1 MGAAQCPSISEDWD
15 DADGVPIDAIIFGGR
30 RATNVPLVSEAQ
42 DWGHGVFF
50 GATISSEQ
58 TAAAEG
64 PVGELRL
71 DPFAMLPFC
80 GYNMADH
87 WSHWLEMG
95 ETLGDKAPRIFR
107 VNWFRKSPQGRFL
120 WPGFGDNVRVLEW
133 IDARLAGEADAVDTP
148 IGALPR
154 LEDIDTSGL
163 DLDDETL
170 RQIFAID
177 PASWLA
183 EAERLWAHL
192 GRFGD
197 RVPSRLVELLDEL
210 EESLRTA

>member
-1 MGAAQCPSISEDWD
+1 M
-15 DADGVPIDAIIFGGR
+15 PIDAIVFGGR
-30 RATNVPLVSEAQ
+30 RATNVPLVSEAE

-87 WSHWLEMG
+87 WAHWLRMG
-95 ETLGDKAPRIFR
+95 ETLGEGAPRVFR
-107 VNWFRKSPQGRFL
+107 VNWFRKSPEGKFL
-120 WPGFGDNVRVLEW
+120 WPGFGGNARVLEW
-133 IDARLAGEADAVDTP
+133 IDARLHGEVEAEASPV
-148 IGALPR
+148 GLLPR
-154 LEDIDTSGL
+154 LEDVDREGD

-170 RQIFAID
+170 AQIFAVD
-177 PASWLA
+177 PDSWLA
-183 EAERLWAHL
+183 EAERLREGL
-192 GRFGD
+192 DRYGD
-197 RVPSRLVELLDEL
+197 RVPPRLVELLDEL
-210 EESLRTA
+210 EERLRARA